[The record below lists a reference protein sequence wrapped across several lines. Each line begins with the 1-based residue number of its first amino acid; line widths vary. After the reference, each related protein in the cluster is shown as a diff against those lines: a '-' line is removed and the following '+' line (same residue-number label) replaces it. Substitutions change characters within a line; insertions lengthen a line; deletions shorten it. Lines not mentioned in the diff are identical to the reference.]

1 MQQIFAI
8 SQRQPHRFWRQVSNW
23 PLKLINFD
31 DVRFA
36 PIGDGFDADDDF
48 HRLPRQAGNASIL
61 DTQTDYPK
69 VINAPGCQ
77 PTLILPTSSR
87 PPSITSGQAAPATRL
102 VA

>member
-1 MQQIFAI
+1 MVPRCPLNAHPRRAVRWHCLDTGTAHSESAAHLSLLARWQL
-8 SQRQPHRFWRQVSNW
+8 SNW

-61 DTQTDYPK
+61 DTQTAYPRFLTL
-69 VINAPGCQ
+69 APVQ
-77 PTLILPTSSR
+77 D
-87 PPSITSGQAAPATRL
+87 
-102 VA
+102 